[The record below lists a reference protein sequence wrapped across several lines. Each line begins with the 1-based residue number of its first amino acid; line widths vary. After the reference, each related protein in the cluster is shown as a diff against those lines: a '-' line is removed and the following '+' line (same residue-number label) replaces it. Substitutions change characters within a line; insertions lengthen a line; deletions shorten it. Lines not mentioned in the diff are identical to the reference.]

1 MVVSAGWWTSCFW
14 GGGIYL
20 LWSGHGS
27 CRRRGGRSTGSQAA
41 WRVMLAGPG
50 TCRKPMVAHDSSA
63 RMRGQR
69 ILGHAG
75 DCCKLANSKN
85 NVAQLDMA
93 EAAKQ

>member
-1 MVVSAGWWTSCFW
+1 
-14 GGGIYL
+14 
-20 LWSGHGS
+20 
-27 CRRRGGRSTGSQAA
+27 
-41 WRVMLAGPG
+41 MLAGPG